1 MIEKSGRNN
10 FLKAELKI
18 AKIINVQN
26 FGNKFYGN
34 FYVEITLSLT
44 LVRCFF
50 CEFLNPFLNWILL
63 IELLI

>member
-44 LVRCFF
+44 LVRCCF